1 TPYARL
7 TVYGEA
13 SFLYSDISLICMK
26 VDLNEIYQ
34 TMLNY
39 FGHRNWWPGD
49 SQFEIIIGAILVQN
63 TNWKNVEKAITNL
76 KSADMLSY
84 QALKDLP
91 LQTLAELIRPSGYY
105 NQKSL
110 KIKAFINF
118 VEENYQGSL
127 KQMFRV

>member
-1 TPYARL
+1 
-7 TVYGEA
+7 
-13 SFLYSDISLICMK
+13 MK

-34 TMLNY
+34 TMLNH

-91 LQTLAELIRPSGYY
+91 LQTRQ
-105 NQKSL
+105 N
-110 KIKAFINF
+110 
-118 VEENYQGSL
+118 
-127 KQMFRV
+127 